1 MKKPLKRDLT
11 EIAKKHLHIDTL
23 RQRFS
28 DDLDFHDVSAWGVEA
43 ALTAAY
49 ELGYHMSTD
58 PKAAAAK
65 AAKAKEELRVIKLD
79 AEARETAAEEATK
92 EAEEDAK
99 WYMRAQE
106 SLREAEAREEAA
118 DADHKAKAHAES
130 YIARARAVRAAK
142 AVARSRSEAADE
154 ALNAEIAREFAEEVE
169 RSITNKEKLAAAEPQ
184 ERESTK

>member
-49 ELGYHMSTD
+49 EIGYHMSTD
-58 PKAAAAK
+58 PKAAAAAK
-65 AAKAKEELRVIKLD
+65 AAAKEELRILKID

-92 EAEEDAK
+92 EAEEDAE
-99 WYMRAQE
+99 WCMRAQE
-106 SLREAEAREEAA
+106 SLREAEAREEVA
-118 DADHKAKAHAES
+118 DAEHKAKAHAET
-130 YIARARAVRAAK
+130 YIARVRAERARK
-142 AVARSRSEAADE
+142 AVERSRSEAADE
-154 ALNAEIAREFAEEVE
+154 TKKAQEVRAESRWM
-169 RSITNKEKLAAAEPQ
+169 S
-184 ERESTK
+184 